1 MCGWVGGG
9 LCDYRVTS
17 LAWQLLIQL
26 CRMSP
31 CQSRLGECKNLESR
45 LSELEKLVEYK
56 RERNCRSV
64 SISSDD
70 EQIIENGENMSS
82 YNSWIETLKSLQ
94 IVKRTVRS
102 CLHY

>member
-1 MCGWVGGG
+1 MCGWVGDG
-9 LCDYRVTS
+9 LCDYRVTTW
-17 LAWQLLIQL
+17 AWQLLIQL

-70 EQIIENGENMSS
+70 EQIDENGENMSS